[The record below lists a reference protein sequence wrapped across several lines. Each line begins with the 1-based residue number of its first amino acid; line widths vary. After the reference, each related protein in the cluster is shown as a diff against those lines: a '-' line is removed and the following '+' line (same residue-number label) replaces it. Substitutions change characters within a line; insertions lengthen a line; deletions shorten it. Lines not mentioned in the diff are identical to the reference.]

1 MSRFNFYYS
10 SQVFPVKAVRI
21 PKATL
26 DVADTEKQITYNKN
40 TVTAAFR
47 LARLEI
53 RSRNEETINSTRN
66 MIYPLKVWFFYFL
79 LYRRRY
85 FLFVS
90 ELT

>member
-21 PKATL
+21 PQATP
-26 DVADTEKQITYNKN
+26 DVADTEKQITYNEN